1 MERSSLEDLLEDD
14 EWYEV
19 TSAVDEAVGA
29 KPTAGDETVKVRMVA
44 QLLVPGVEHGEDS
57 GEKPLGGRRLE
68 DGLGDGSE
76 ERVQGVTPVLA
87 GKEAA

>member
-1 MERSSLEDLLEDD
+1 M
-14 EWYEV
+14 
-19 TSAVDEAVGA
+19 AEAVVA
-29 KPTAGDETVKVRMVA
+29 EPTAGDETVDVRMVSE
-44 QLLVPGVEHGEDS
+44 LLVPGVEDGEDAGDES
-57 GEKPLGGRRLE
+57 TSGRRLE